1 MLEVYYLIKGIII
14 GFIVAIPVGP
24 VAALC
29 IGRTLNK
36 GWLKGIFTAIGAT
49 LGDGFWACIAAFGL
63 TFILDLLIK
72 YDFWLRLLGG
82 CFLIIMGMYILFKKK
97 EIKSWFKSDDAAEN
111 WGKTISSTFFSSIA
125 NPITLFAYI
134 ALFSGFGLANAKDGF
149 LPAGS
154 LVVGVLIGSAT
165 WWLILVQS
173 FTLFRNH
180 LGDKTLTILNKITG
194 GFVVFFGII
203 ILLTLIFHVKLI
215 GETF

>member
-1 MLEVYYLIKGIII
+1 MLEIYYLIKGIII
-14 GFIVAIPVGP
+14 GFIVAIPIGP

-36 GWLKGIFTAIGAT
+36 GWFKGIFSVVGAT
-49 LGDGFWACIAAFGL
+49 LGDGFYACIAAYGL
-63 TFILDLLIK
+63 TFILDILIK

-82 CFLIIMGMYILFKKK
+82 CFLIGMGLYILFKKK
-97 EIKSWFKSDDAAEN
+97 EVKSWLKLEVADDHI
-111 WGKTISSTFFSSIA
+111 GKTISSSFFACIA

-134 ALFSGFGLANAKDGF
+134 ALFSGFGLANAKDSF
-149 LPAGS
+149 LPASS
-154 LVVGVLIGSAT
+154 LVIGVLIGSFA
-165 WWLILVQS
+165 WGLILVQS

-180 LGDKTLTILNKITG
+180 LGDKTQTILNKVTG
-194 GFVVFFGII
+194 GFVVIFGII